1 MDVKIYTTPT
11 CGYCHQAKEFLSQ
24 RGVKFIE
31 HDVSQDRAA
40 ADEMVRLTGQMV
52 VPVIVI
58 DGQPVIG
65 FDRPRLEQLIA
76 AGGNGRR
83 PRFGLKVA
91 DASRVAQK
99 PGNIPVFGAVVGA
112 VAPASPGEKAG
123 LRAGDIITEMNMAR
137 INNAN
142 DLELATGGLASG
154 SRVTIEFLRGQQNL
168 RSEIVI

>member
-1 MDVKIYTTPT
+1 MDVKIYTTPA

-40 ADEMVRLTGQMV
+40 ADEIVRLTGQMG
-52 VPVIVI
+52 VPVILF

-76 AGGNGRR
+76 AGGNAQK

-99 PGNIPVFGAVVGA
+99 LGTVPVFGAVVGT
-112 VAPASPGEKAG
+112 VAPASLGEKAG
-123 LRAGDIITEMNMAR
+123 LVAGDIITEMNMAR
-137 INNAN
+137 ISNAN
-142 DLELATGGLASG
+142 DLEIAMGGLASG
-154 SRVTIEFLRGQQNL
+154 NRVTIAFLRGQQSL